1 MVAHKI
7 KINRAPVL
15 TLWAVVVGERLG
27 YKREEAL
34 TLAKGLT
41 GLTGPQACHRLW
53 TSKDPRA
60 RFCRAHSLN
69 LEEVCPR
76 GQG

>member
-1 MVAHKI
+1 MATHKI

-27 YKREEAL
+27 FKHEEAL

-41 GLTGPQACHRLW
+41 G
-53 TSKDPRA
+53 
-60 RFCRAHSLN
+60 
-69 LEEVCPR
+69 
-76 GQG
+76 